1 MIKPLVEALAGRP
14 LATPPVW
21 VMRQAGRYLPEYRA
35 VREQVG
41 FSEAVSDPD
50 VAAELTL
57 QPIRR
62 FGMDGAII
70 FADIMT
76 PLQAMGVEITF
87 DPGPRLRPHTL
98 DEVMNLSTM
107 VEEVTVGQTIGT
119 VKRAVAGTVA
129 VIGFCGAPLTLLA
142 YLLEGGGSKE
152 FMALRQALKGRPG
165 DSMVALE
172 RLGQAMNAYLRLQVE
187 AGADV
192 VQVFDSWAGVLNR
205 SDMATFAI
213 PAARRV
219 LEGIGV
225 PTIYFAPHAGHA
237 LDLFPGVGADGYGL
251 DWRLPL
257 DTQRE
262 LLGKDHAIQ
271 GNLDPAV
278 LLTDPRTIT
287 GAVRQM
293 LEQNSGIPGYVAN
306 LGHGI
311 HHSTPVE
318 NVEAFVTAVRS

>member
-1 MIKPLVEALAGRP
+1 MTKPLVEALAGRS

-21 VMRQAGRYLPEYRA
+21 VMRQAGRYLPEYRT
-35 VREQVG
+35 VRDQVG
-41 FSEAVSDPD
+41 FSEAVSDPE

-87 DPGPRLRPHTL
+87 DPGPRLHRHTL
-98 DEVMNLSTM
+98 DEVMDLST
-107 VEEVTVGQTIGT
+107 VVAGVTVGQTI
-119 VKRAVAGTVA
+119 RAVKKVVDATVA

-152 FMALRQALKGRPG
+152 FMALRQALKRRP
-165 DSMVALE
+165 DDTMAALE
-172 RLGQAMNAYLRLQVE
+172 RLGGAMNAYLRLQVE

-192 VQVFDSWAGVLNR
+192 VQLFDSWAGVLNR
-205 SDMATFAI
+205 SDMAAFAI
-213 PAARRV
+213 PTARHT
-219 LEGIGV
+219 LEGVGV

-251 DWRLPL
+251 DWRLPI

-262 LLGKDHAIQ
+262 LLGPGSAVQ

-278 LLTDPRTIT
+278 LLTDPPTIT
-287 GAVRQM
+287 RAVREM
-293 LEQNSGIPGYVAN
+293 LVQNDGLPGYVAN

-311 HHSTPVE
+311 HRSTPVE
-318 NVEAFVTAVRS
+318 NVEAFVAAVRS